1 MGLSK
6 LFKTGDYK
14 FDVVLKGVVTEE
26 EVGEENQFL
35 EELDL

>member
-1 MGLSK
+1 MCLSK
-6 LFKTGDYK
+6 LLKTGDYK
-14 FDVVLKGVVTEE
+14 FDVDLKGIVIE